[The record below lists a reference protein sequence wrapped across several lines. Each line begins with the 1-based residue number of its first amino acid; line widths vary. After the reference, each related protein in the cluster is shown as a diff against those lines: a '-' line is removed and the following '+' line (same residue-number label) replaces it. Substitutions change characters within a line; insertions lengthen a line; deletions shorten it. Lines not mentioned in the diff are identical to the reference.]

1 MHKQEKIAYLQP
13 ENALRCMLLC
23 KNHGKGEATLS
34 MLLLLRMKH
43 NTMKK
48 NLLTALFILGPV
60 TTNAQVK
67 QDTFRGKA
75 SYYSLRMTGRK
86 TASGERFH
94 NDSLMCAHRTL
105 PFGTLLRVRNLNN
118 NKEVILKV
126 TDRGPYSKKYILDI
140 TQRAA
145 RELGF
150 LRKGFAPIEAVIL
163 PEGVVPFEAETDSC
177 NIMCT
182 IKSEFTPDSVLFEPE
197 WQANDSLPPLVPH
210 KNAGVTHKRSSKKHV
225 HHSHKKHSSHASKK
239 RVHRPAKKST
249 RPVAKKTTSP
259 AKKATTPVKKTTT
272 PAQKTTAPVKKATTP
287 VKKATTPAQ
296 KTTAPVKKTTSPTVR
311 KP

>member
-43 NTMKK
+43 ITMKK
-48 NLLTALFILGPV
+48 NLLTALFILGQV

-150 LRKGFAPIEAVIL
+150 LRKGFAPIEAVVL
-163 PEGVVPFEAETDSC
+163 PEGVVPFETENDSC

-182 IKSEFTPDSVLFEPE
+182 IKSELTPDSVLFEPE
-197 WQANDSLPPLVPH
+197 WQASDSLPPLVPH
-210 KNAGVTHKRSSKKHV
+210 KNAGVAQKRSTKKQV
-225 HHSHKKHSSHASKK
+225 HHSHKKHSHHSSKK
-239 RVHRPAKKST
+239 RVHHPAKKKST
-249 RPVAKKTTSP
+249 RPVAKKKTAP
-259 AKKATTPVKKTTT
+259 AKKATTPAKKT
-272 PAQKTTAPVKKATTP
+272 TTP
-287 VKKATTPAQ
+287 VKKATTKKP
-296 KTTAPVKKTTSPTVR
+296 TAPAKKTT
-311 KP
+311 